1 MCSPVSRHALTF
13 LRAHYR
19 ALLQYAYHASI
30 VAVLVTLSPLSLS
43 PIEAQ
48 AAPSIVNSIL
58 TGKSDD
64 TQSWGDYLSTNLA
77 TWEQQWRAAGYT
89 VATNVQNKPWGNSN
103 PDINN
108 TWGKGIKM
116 PGGIAGNSVYYID
129 YIDFLQKPSVT
140 WNNVIFSESQ
150 STFGF
155 AQLILN
161 EQSNLSIADTLFY
174 KNKTTNQSGQRT
186 DSTSIIYTRN
196 LNITI
201 QDSAFIGNE
210 VDKRGNPGVIESDKA
225 ITIKAVNSDVIFAE
239 NTFTYTSD
247 EAPAISKGTALNLQA
262 ATGRSIV
269 FDDPIVSGIGLSVNS
284 EDGNEG
290 TVVLGSGLST
300 AMSLGA
306 VSVVRGTLEVEK
318 SSTNGIGHS
327 ISSLSL
333 DQPATL
339 ALQDEVVLTVGTLNH
354 SGNVELQHGST
365 LNINNAWTPAAGA
378 QIKVT
383 GNTTVKATTVS
394 FPNAVTISFHETK
407 SRDTSKAM
415 LTLEQ
420 TATTTRA
427 QPAIALDHVTIAADV
442 DIDQALQ
449 SNDGVILMAS
459 TAGFTGKPK
468 FQNNL
473 FELNYDAST
482 GRFKVTAISTD
493 PTDPGDT
500 GQPSN
505 PETPVQP
512 GDNPSPSEPET
523 PLTPE
528 EQQQAAIEN
537 FTTRLGKLGANS
549 AQQQVFKGMM
559 RAYGNAESSP
569 YYDDFASVWS
579 YLQLAPVPEMLN
591 ALTVLTPD
599 NSALVLTHERALNEE
614 VADAIFNQPDAQP
627 LSEHTTLWLKASTV
641 SAKDE
646 GSNAFE
652 LDRNSVALGFTTKLT
667 SSWDVRAG
675 FALSDF
681 DGTVSS
687 RNFKGDAYRIFAG
700 TNYQM
705 PVGPGILELGGLV
718 QAGQSSYEESSSHPA
733 LGHFATDYDV
743 ITLGA
748 ALRAGYTIAT
758 QLGAITPELAL
769 SYLHADSDSLQAP
782 LGQAVSSA
790 TADLVTAQA
799 GFNFK
804 AQLLTTANAQLTLN
818 GALHLAYDLTSEG
831 LERTVT
837 LADGTSYQL
846 DGMEPDDFRLLPQL
860 SLELSLYDS
869 LKLEAGFRRSQ
880 GDDYRENLWQVNAQ
894 YRF

>member
-1 MCSPVSRHALTF
+1 
-13 LRAHYR
+13 
-19 ALLQYAYHASI
+19 
-30 VAVLVTLSPLSLS
+30 
-43 PIEAQ
+43 
-48 AAPSIVNSIL
+48 
-58 TGKSDD
+58 
-64 TQSWGDYLSTNLA
+64 
-77 TWEQQWRAAGYT
+77 
-89 VATNVQNKPWGNSN
+89 
-103 PDINN
+103 
-108 TWGKGIKM
+108 
-116 PGGIAGNSVYYID
+116 
-129 YIDFLQKPSVT
+129 
-140 WNNVIFSESQ
+140 
-150 STFGF
+150 
-155 AQLILN
+155 
-161 EQSNLSIADTLFY
+161 
-174 KNKTTNQSGQRT
+174 
-186 DSTSIIYTRN
+186 
-196 LNITI
+196 
-201 QDSAFIGNE
+201 
-210 VDKRGNPGVIESDKA
+210 
-225 ITIKAVNSDVIFAE
+225 
-239 NTFTYTSD
+239 
-247 EAPAISKGTALNLQA
+247 
-262 ATGRSIV
+262 
-269 FDDPIVSGIGLSVNS
+269 
-284 EDGNEG
+284 
-290 TVVLGSGLST
+290 
-300 AMSLGA
+300 
-306 VSVVRGTLEVEK
+306 
-318 SSTNGIGHS
+318 
-327 ISSLSL
+327 
-333 DQPATL
+333 
-339 ALQDEVVLTVGTLNH
+339 
-354 SGNVELQHGST
+354 
-365 LNINNAWTPAAGA
+365 
-378 QIKVT
+378 
-383 GNTTVKATTVS
+383 
-394 FPNAVTISFHETK
+394 
-407 SRDTSKAM
+407 
-415 LTLEQ
+415 
-420 TATTTRA
+420 
-427 QPAIALDHVTIAADV
+427 
-442 DIDQALQ
+442 
-449 SNDGVILMAS
+449 MAS
-459 TAGFTGKPK
+459 TTGFTGKPK

-493 PTDPGDT
+493 PTDPGDPDPPSEPENPT
-500 GQPSN
+500 TPGDTEQPSN
-505 PETPVQP
+505 PETPVRP

-537 FTTRLGKLGANS
+537 FTARLGNLGANS
-549 AQQQVFKGMM
+549 AQQQVFKGLM

-687 RNFKGDAYRIFAG
+687 RNFEGDAYRIFAG

-718 QAGQSSYEESSSHPA
+718 QAGQSSYEESLSHPA

-743 ITLGA
+743 TTVGA